1 MISMPAEK
9 RKLREALRLGT
20 KTLILQEVRL
30 LRLERTFTP
39 HVIIEQM
46 SQSIQET
53 KARIV
58 KMAKPMPQKERT
70 VLLKKMIREALDEEI
85 DRGIQLRKVRCIR
98 CLHGRFYDEAGVAH
112 ENLPVGTSGIR
123 AIGCDR
129 MRPALRKECRRFVE
143 QSMATSLEDYLNEV
157 TLLYEFREVLD
168 RIKEVWKDYLSR

>member
-1 MISMPAEK
+1 MPVEK
-9 RKLREALRLGT
+9 RELREALRLGT

-53 KARIV
+53 KKRIV

-98 CLHGRFYDEAGVAH
+98 CLHGRFYDEAGTAH
-112 ENLPVGTSGIR
+112 QNLPIGTSGIQ

-143 QSMATSLEDYLNEV
+143 QSMATSFEDYLNEL
-157 TLLYEFREVLD
+157 TLLYEFSEVLD
-168 RIKEVWKDYLSR
+168 RIEEVWKDYLSR